1 MTKKIPITEVFVDM
15 DGVIADYY
23 KRFNELFNDKPEVD
37 FPTDAEN
44 MKKFHSYW
52 EDFIK
57 GENFA
62 TLDPMPDFDLALKFL
77 RSLLPDVQ
85 VSILTSTA
93 REEYLKEISRQKK
106 IWLAIYNVEFHP
118 IFVPGKSIKCYYARP
133 GRVLI
138 DDTPSNIK
146 QWNDHGGFGILHTSW
161 ADTIQQ
167 YNKLV

>member
-1 MTKKIPITEVFVDM
+1 MNKKEPITEVFVDM

-23 KRFNELFNDKPEVD
+23 KRFKELFNDNPDVD
-37 FPTDAEN
+37 YPRKKNTFQRRWDAFVE
-44 MKKFHSYW
+44 
-52 EDFIK
+52 

-77 RSLLPDVQ
+77 RSLPDNVR

-93 REEYLKEISRQKK
+93 REEYLKEISRQKR
-106 IWLAIYNVEFHP
+106 IWLSIYNVEFHP

-138 DDTPSNIK
+138 DDTASNIQ
-146 QWNDHGGFGILHTSW
+146 QWNAHGGFGILHTSW
-161 ADTIQQ
+161 ADTIQH
-167 YNKLV
+167 YNNLV